1 MNRINAILCIGMNIE
16 KMYKEFAPYGDAG
29 EQFLEELNLWEGIR
43 YGIRHH

>member
-1 MNRINAILCIGMNIE
+1 MNRINAILKIGTDI
-16 KMYKEFAPYGDAG
+16 KMIYAVFSPYGDAG